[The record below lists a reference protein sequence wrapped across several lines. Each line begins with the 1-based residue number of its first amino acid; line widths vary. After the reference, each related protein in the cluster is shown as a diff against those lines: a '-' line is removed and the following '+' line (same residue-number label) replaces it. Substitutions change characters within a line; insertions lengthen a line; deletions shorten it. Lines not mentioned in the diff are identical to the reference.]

1 MKRFIWQTYIGNVFL
16 IFFLMATTAMGTP
29 NTPASDANDSLESK
43 LLDQQKKIHRLKK
56 GIAGQKSRVRITR
69 EKEISLLTELENIER
84 RLLNDRNKL
93 VELKQN
99 LIDQEKLIQQKQLEK
114 DQVLKEK
121 EATKSHVEKRL
132 NAYYRMGPI
141 GVINV
146 IFSTATLPDLLNFR
160 EYFQHLLQYDQQV
173 IENYRAKIN
182 NLIQAQMTL
191 HKEKKR
197 LVSVISDI
205 KNQEKLLVATRK
217 DRVALLDRVNTEKK
231 LYQRALQEIEEAAEQ
246 LTGTLEKLKKQTTK
260 SKKITKKRLQS
271 PKKRRPKGHSD
282 FASHK
287 GRLDP
292 PVPGTVT
299 TYFGR
304 NTKGKF
310 GITTYAQGIDIKT
323 TPEINIKAIYDGKIV
338 YAGMLRGYGNLII
351 IDHGEQYYSLISR
364 AGELYKKEGD
374 SVNTGEII
382 GIMSDQSGLI
392 SEGLHFEI
400 RHGTEPENP
409 LHWINNAKLKI
420 KTARKRKP
428 KK

>member
-1 MKRFIWQTYIGNVFL
+1 MKRFIWQTYIGACL
-16 IFFLMATTAMGTP
+16 IVFLMAATAMGKAGTLTS
-29 NTPASDANDSLESK
+29 NAIENLESK

-56 GIAGQKSRVRITR
+56 GIEGHKSRVRTTR
-69 EKEISLLTELENIER
+69 EKEISLLTELENVER
-84 RLLNDRNKL
+84 RLQNERNKL
-93 VELKQN
+93 IELKQN
-99 LIDQEKLIQQKQLEK
+99 LIDQEKHIQQKQQEK
-114 DQVLKEK
+114 NQVLKEK
-121 EATKSHVEKRL
+121 EATKGHVEKRL

-173 IENYRAKIN
+173 IENYRSKIT
-182 NLIQAQMTL
+182 NLTQAQNAL
-191 HKEKKR
+191 QQEKNR
-197 LVSVISDI
+197 LVSMIREI
-205 KNQEKLLVATRK
+205 KNQEKRLVATRK
-217 DRVALLDRVNTEKK
+217 DKVALLARVNTEKK
-231 LYQRALQEIEEAAEQ
+231 LYQRALKEIEEAAEQ
-246 LTGTLEKLKKQTTK
+246 LTSTLEKLKKQTTEN
-260 SKKITKKRLQS
+260 KKIAKKRLQS
-271 PKKRRPKGHSD
+271 PKKRRPEGHSG

-287 GRLDP
+287 GRLNP

-310 GITTYAQGIDIKT
+310 GITTYAKGIDIKT
-323 TPEINIKAIYDGKIV
+323 TPEANIKAIYDGKVV
-338 YAGMLRGYGNLII
+338 YAEILRGYGNLII

-420 KTARKRKP
+420 KTARKRKTSR
-428 KK
+428 

>member
-1 MKRFIWQTYIGNVFL
+1 MKRFIWQTYIGISFVVFL
-16 IFFLMATTAMGTP
+16 VAVTAIETTGTP
-29 NTPASDANDSLESK
+29 ANTAFDSLESK

-56 GIAGQKSRVRITR
+56 GIEGHKSRVRATR
-69 EKEISLLTELENIER
+69 EKEISLLTELENIEH
-84 RLLNDRNKL
+84 RLQNERNKL

-99 LIDQEKLIQQKQLEK
+99 LISQEKLIQQKHQEK

-121 EATKSHVEKRL
+121 EATKGHVEKRL

-146 IFSTATLPDLLNFR
+146 IFSTATLPDLLNFK
-160 EYFQHLLQYDQQV
+160 EYFQHLIQYDQQV
-173 IENYRAKIN
+173 IENYRLKIN
-182 NLIQAQMTL
+182 DLTQAQKAL
-191 HKEKKR
+191 QQEKSR
-197 LVSVISDI
+197 LVAMISEI
-205 KNQEKLLVATRK
+205 KNQEERLVTTRK
-217 DRVALLDRVNTEKK
+217 DKVALLDRVNTEKK
-231 LYQRALQEIEEAAEQ
+231 LYQRALKEIEEAAKQ
-246 LTGTLEKLKKQTTK
+246 LTSTLEKLKEQATQNRQ
-260 SKKITKKRLQS
+260 IVKKRLHS
-271 PKKRRPKGHSD
+271 PKKRRPTDHSS
-282 FASHK
+282 FASYK
-287 GRLDP
+287 GKLDP

-323 TPEINIKAIYDGKIV
+323 SPENDIKAIYDGKVV

-351 IDHGEQYYSLISR
+351 VDHGEQYYSLISR

-420 KTARKRKP
+420 KTTRKKTN
-428 KK
+428 K